1 MAKKSKPSN
10 KKPDPDPDHPS
21 GKKIPPSKDVR
32 DHEKRKRG
40 NVSEEVYRH
49 AERERL
55 RKRLRE
61 PIPDPRTIIH
71 WYPPY
76 GFDPERDVKQPG
88 PDEKNDARR
97 FPRDKGLGGMLFVW
111 GM

>member
-1 MAKKSKPSN
+1 M
-10 KKPDPDPDHPS
+10 
-21 GKKIPPSKDVR
+21 
-32 DHEKRKRG
+32 
-40 NVSEEVYRH
+40 
-49 AERERL
+49 
-55 RKRLRE
+55 
-61 PIPDPRTIIH
+61 
-71 WYPPY
+71 YPPY